1 MIRVN
6 EQESME
12 EEKDEEEE
20 VKGTPDPWMVT
31 QAMNTVN
38 PFVRSVEEVASPSK
52 SLKRTEPPV
61 VEPTEKVE
69 TIVTPA
75 VSITESQSIPTTISP
90 SVPTTV
96 PPSLPTTSPSIPI
109 AVSTNPT
116 EPEVTTIPVVTG
128 DPETKK
134 RKVDEEISKRRKM
147 SQDYAESERKRSM
160 EMQTTTITTTPQD
173 SDGFAF
179 SDDDD
184 EFDVPD
190 IDI

>member
-6 EQESME
+6 EEESMKKE
-12 EEKDEEEE
+12 RDEEEE
-20 VKGTPDPWMVT
+20 VNVNPDPWMVT

-38 PFVRSVEEVASPSK
+38 PFVRSVEEVTSPSK
-52 SLKRTEPPV
+52 SVKRTEPTV
-61 VEPTEKVE
+61 MEPIEKVE
-69 TIVTPA
+69 AGVTPTLSTTA
-75 VSITESQSIPTTISP
+75 SQ
-90 SVPTTV
+90 
-96 PPSLPTTSPSIPI
+96 SLPTTASTSLPTTVSPSLLTTTP
-109 AVSTNPT
+109 TNPT
-116 EPEVTTIPVVTG
+116 EVEVTTVPVVTG

-134 RKVDEEISKRRKM
+134 RKVDEEISKLRKM

-160 EMQTTTITTTPQD
+160 ELQATTLATTPQD